1 MSRKEVNRKE
11 ARVYAYILIFEYIFT
26 KETED
31 GISKDIIFQ
40 IQELSKIESEYI
52 ESVVHGVKEHYDEL
66 LEIIS
71 RNAKNFKLER
81 IFRADLA
88 ALLLAVYEMKYMPD
102 IPMNVSIA
110 EAVEIVKSY
119 ATEKSYQFVNGV
131 LSGVYKELNA

>member
-1 MSRKEVNRKE
+1 MSRKI
-11 ARVYAYILIFEYIFT
+11 AREYAYKLIFEYIFT
-26 KETED
+26 KETDD
-31 GISKDIIFQ
+31 GISKDIVFKVP
-40 IQELSKIESEYI
+40 ELSKIDSEYI

-110 EAVEIVKSY
+110 EAVEIVKLY

>member
-1 MSRKEVNRKE
+1 MSRKI
-11 ARVYAYILIFEYIFT
+11 AREYAYKLIFEYIFT
-26 KETED
+26 KEKED
-31 GISKDIIFQ
+31 GISKDIIFLDR
-40 IQELSKIESEYI
+40 ELSKIDSEYI

>member
-1 MSRKEVNRKE
+1 MSRKI
-11 ARVYAYILIFEYIFT
+11 AREYAYKLIFEYIFT

-40 IQELSKIESEYI
+40 DPELSKIDSEYI

>member
-1 MSRKEVNRKE
+1 MSRKI
-11 ARVYAYILIFEYIFT
+11 AREYAYKLIFEYIFT

-40 IQELSKIESEYI
+40 DPELSKIDSEYI
-52 ESVVHGVKEHYDEL
+52 TSVVHGVKEHYDEL

-71 RNAKNFKLER
+71 RNAKNFKIER
-81 IFRADLA
+81 IFKADLA
-88 ALLLAVYEMKYMPD
+88 ALLLAVYEMKYISD

>member
-1 MSRKEVNRKE
+1 MSRKI
-11 ARVYAYILIFEYIFT
+11 AREYAYKLIFEYIFT

-40 IQELSKIESEYI
+40 DPELSKIDSEYI
-52 ESVVHGVKEHYDEL
+52 ESVVHGVKEHYNEL

>member
-1 MSRKEVNRKE
+1 MSRKI
-11 ARVYAYILIFEYIFT
+11 AREYAYKLIFEYIFT
-26 KETED
+26 KETDD
-31 GISKDIIFQ
+31 GISKDIVFKVP
-40 IQELSKIESEYI
+40 ELSKIDSEYI

>member
-1 MSRKEVNRKE
+1 MSRKI
-11 ARVYAYILIFEYIFT
+11 AREYAYKLIFEYIFT
-26 KETED
+26 KETDD
-31 GISKDIIFQ
+31 GISKDIIFLD
-40 IQELSKIESEYI
+40 QELSKIDSEYI

>member
-1 MSRKEVNRKE
+1 MSRKI
-11 ARVYAYILIFEYIFT
+11 AREYAYKLIFEYIFT

-31 GISKDIIFQ
+31 GISKDIIFKDPKL
-40 IQELSKIESEYI
+40 EKIDSEYI

>member
-1 MSRKEVNRKE
+1 MSRKI
-11 ARVYAYILIFEYIFT
+11 AREYAYKLIFEYIFT

-31 GISKDIIFQ
+31 GISKNIIFQ
-40 IQELSKIESEYI
+40 DPELSKIDSEYI

>member
-1 MSRKEVNRKE
+1 MSRKI
-11 ARVYAYILIFEYIFT
+11 AREYAYKLIFEYIFT
-26 KETED
+26 KEKED

-40 IQELSKIESEYI
+40 DPELSKIDSEYI